1 MSDTSDP
8 NSDDKAKGFHIDRKG
23 LHCIPCRCKRHFYH
37 KESKTVKEQGKIT
50 TNTVEDRRNFKIG
63 SGRHQSP
70 AEIFKP
76 ETTLQRG
83 SVELCD
89 TGWGKGRT
97 PTPEELEERIEKCET
112 DIVEI
117 KKDINIINDKGLNT
131 MD

>member
-1 MSDTSDP
+1 MILDMSDTSDP
-8 NSDDKAKGFHIDRKG
+8 NSDDKAKGFH
-23 LHCIPCRCKRHFYH
+23 CIPCRCKRQFYH
-37 KESKTVKEQGKIT
+37 KESKTVKEEGKIT
-50 TNTVEDRRNFKIG
+50 TNTVEDRRNFIIG

-70 AEIFKP
+70 DEIFKP
-76 ETTLQRG
+76 ENTLQRG

-112 DIVEI
+112 DIVEM
-117 KKDINIINDKGLNT
+117 KKDINIINDKNLHT